1 RFQFLSEAV
10 FLSVLGGG
18 CGVVMGIIITA
29 VYAST
34 RSWAVVVPP
43 SAIGGGL
50 ASGMLIGAVAGVL
63 PAMRAARLAPTEAL
77 RTV

>member
-1 RFQFLSEAV
+1 
-10 FLSVLGGG
+10 
-18 CGVVMGIIITA
+18 MGIIVTA

-43 SAIGGGL
+43 TAIAGGLGAGLAIG
-50 ASGMLIGAVAGVL
+50 AAAGVL
-63 PAMRAARLAPTEAL
+63 PAMRAAGLAPTEAL

>member
-50 ASGMLIGAVAGVL
+50 AAGLAIGAVAGVL